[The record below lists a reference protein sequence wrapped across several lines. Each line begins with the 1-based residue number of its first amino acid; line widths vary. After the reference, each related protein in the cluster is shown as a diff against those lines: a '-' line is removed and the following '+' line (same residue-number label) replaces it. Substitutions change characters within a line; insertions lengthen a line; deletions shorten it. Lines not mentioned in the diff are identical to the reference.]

1 MQEIIDQVTQVV
13 GPYLPRLGGALL
25 ILLGG
30 WLVALIV
37 AAVVR
42 GLLRRTTW
50 DNKIAAWVAGD
61 EKTKAIDLE
70 GWISKCV
77 YYLVMLFVLMAF
89 FQTLGLTIITEPLN
103 GLLTTVFAFA
113 PRLAAG
119 AALVV
124 VAWLLATIARLIIQ
138 KVLGATTLDEKIQTE
153 AGLDSRTVPMSKTL
167 GDAVYW
173 FVLLLFL
180 PGILGALALDGL
192 LEPVHAM
199 MNKLLGF
206 LPNLLAAA
214 VTFLAGWFVARILR
228 RIVSN
233 LLAAAGLDRLGEKIG
248 VGRIFGDQGLSGV
261 VGLVVYVLI
270 LVPVL
275 IAALNA
281 LGLEAVTGPASNM
294 LSTLL
299 GAVPQLFGAAL
310 VLVVSYILGRLL
322 SGIVANLLAGVG
334 FNNLFVRL
342 GLTTE
347 GADTRQPSAVVG
359 SLVLAGVML
368 FAIAEASN
376 MLALDA
382 VSDLVA
388 EFMVFASH
396 VILGLVIFGVGLYLA
411 GLAADAVRA
420 TAGSHA
426 TLLAIAARVA
436 ILVLTGAMALRQMGL
451 ANEIIN
457 IAFGLI
463 LGAVAVSLAIAFGLG
478 GREAAGRQL
487 DRWVGKIDSSSG

>member
-1 MQEIIDQVTQVV
+1 MQDIINQITQVV

-30 WLVALIV
+30 WLVALII
-37 AAVVR
+37 AAAVR
-42 GLLRRTTW
+42 GLLKRTTW
-50 DNKIAAWVAGD
+50 DNKIAAWLAGD
-61 EKTKAIDLE
+61 EKMKGLDLE

-119 AALVV
+119 LALAVA
-124 VAWLLATIARLIIQ
+124 AWLLATVARLIIRR
-138 KVLGATTLDEKIQTE
+138 VLGATTLDERMQTE
-153 AGLDSRTVPMSKTL
+153 AGLGSQAVPMSETL
-167 GDAVYW
+167 SDVVYW

-180 PGILGALALDGL
+180 PAILGALALDGL
-192 LEPVHAM
+192 LEPVQAM

-214 VTFLAGWFVARILR
+214 VTFLVGWFVARILR
-228 RIVSN
+228 KIVSN

-248 VGRIFGDQGLSGV
+248 VGRIMGDQGLSGV
-261 VGLVVYVLI
+261 VGLIVYVLI

-275 IAALNA
+275 IASLNS
-281 LGLEAVTGPASNM
+281 LGLDAVTAPASNM
-294 LSTLL
+294 LGSLMD
-299 GAVPQLFGAAL
+299 AVPQLFGAAL

-334 FNNLFVRL
+334 FNSLFVRM
-342 GLTTE
+342 GLTAE
-347 GADTRQPSAVVG
+347 GSDTRQPSAVAG
-359 SLVLAGVML
+359 SVVLAGVML
-368 FAIAEASN
+368 FATAEAAN
-376 MLALDA
+376 MLGFAA
-382 VSDLVA
+382 VSELVS

-420 TAGSHA
+420 TGGANA
-426 TLLAIAARVA
+426 ALLATGARVA

-457 IAFGLI
+457 LAFGLV
-463 LGAVAVSLAIAFGLG
+463 LGAVAVALAIAFGLG
-478 GREAAGRQL
+478 GRDAAGRQL
-487 DRWVGKIDSSSG
+487 DRWVGRIGSNSN